1 MHSTAEVNVKEQSTL
16 PPGWLLGRTGPGQT
30 AAPELENSSRR
41 TASKSMQAEFTA
53 ELTEPMDGRIGCGAC
68 GGGDGVVCLAGT
80 GSGGFACDKPC
91 LSPIQLFLLAES
103 ILYEDAHDRQRGPRH
118 GTQPCMSK

>member
-1 MHSTAEVNVKEQSTL
+1 MKEQSTL

-41 TASKSMQAEFTA
+41 TASKSMQAELTA
-53 ELTEPMDGRIGCGAC
+53 ELTEPMDGRIGAGAC
-68 GGGDGVVCLAGT
+68 GGGGGVVCLAGA

-91 LSPIQLFLLAES
+91 LSAPSSCF
-103 ILYEDAHDRQRGPRH
+103 R
-118 GTQPCMSK
+118 